1 MDKLELYEVI
11 AGIDGEIVD
20 SALEAERTQK
30 RKRAVKKTRMMTVA
44 LIASAFLVAA
54 AAATAIYV
62 NAKNAKVSDS
72 ETETYFKPH
81 DNYTDISRV
90 SVGMTYDEALK
101 VLDEGSY
108 AFALGAGLYVNDFKT
123 GHVFNVK
130 FALESWPWVVES
142 ITDTGIDV
150 DFIASVEALDRLEKG
165 MSFDEV
171 VQILGRPLYIPTSGV
186 ITMLWRIENHE
197 SCVCLPFVDGERMIY
212 DGDDKPTVFSM
223 K

>member
-1 MDKLELYEVI
+1 MNRVLPNKSIFIIIGILVV
-11 AGIDGEIVD
+11 AGVAILCVGLSSHGKDSGEP
-20 SALEAERTQK
+20 Q
-30 RKRAVKKTRMMTVA
+30 
-44 LIASAFLVAA
+44 
-54 AAATAIYV
+54 
-62 NAKNAKVSDS
+62 NAKGDALVSGTEDSTVDYDSENEASVSYS
-72 ETETYFKPH
+72 ETETSFKPY
-81 DNYTDISRV
+81 DNYTDISKV

-101 VLDEGSY
+101 VLDKGSY